1 MRFGGFSCR
10 YLNEGQTPHNLSE
23 RVDLKITVAL
33 DAMLSQAH
41 RFGIS
46 VYESLAREFV
56 KVG

>member
-1 MRFGGFSCR
+1 
-10 YLNEGQTPHNLSE
+10 
-23 RVDLKITVAL
+23 VDLKITVAL